1 MFFGI
6 SVKYYKRVVWLPTH
20 THTHPHPPTPPH
32 THTKAEKTVTTFA
45 FSSLSILYCTVYTL
59 YTVHLCTVHRKKNI
73 GENWIFNEY
82 LLMGWIT
89 SRITLRC
96 QQYMTFTSPHQK
108 IFIENSIQ
116 FSDSVFFRP
125 NASFAE
131 TLVSFAAFLVL
142 EV

>member
-1 MFFGI
+1 MLLG
-6 SVKYYKRVVWLPTH
+6 YWH
-20 THTHPHPPTPPH
+20 TH

-45 FSSLSILYCTVYTL
+45 FSSLSILY
-59 YTVHLCTVHRKKNI
+59 CTVHRKKNI

-89 SRITLRC
+89 SRISLRC

-116 FSDSVFFRP
+116 FSDSVFFSP

-142 EV
+142 EVHKYQYSDTDLSSQVKTATFGYNNFF